1 MSGVTMDQTPLVLH
15 FSPTNLWF
23 SAVGGRKAFSSPK
36 HQTRGKMAPRK
47 TSSDMK
53 MEAGTSSQPNK
64 RGRNPDLDKLLHL
77 IDGYMTGI
85 SPTVRSL
92 IHEWERGLREIST
105 NKEIPCE
112 DWEIIT
118 YLGTSRGR
126 NMLFNRTLQFYWIMN
141 HVLGRAMEVNQAV
154 REEEDEEHKAAE
166 ELLKRQLA
174 EESASIKNT
183 LLKELAVVQVQVS
196 RNHLLLKDMEQM
208 LRELKW
214 AIEQKILKL
223 GANDSK
229 PDLVNL
235 SDED

>member
-1 MSGVTMDQTPLVLH
+1 
-15 FSPTNLWF
+15 
-23 SAVGGRKAFSSPK
+23 
-36 HQTRGKMAPRK
+36 
-47 TSSDMK
+47 
-53 MEAGTSSQPNK
+53 
-64 RGRNPDLDKLLHL
+64 
-77 IDGYMTGI
+77 
-85 SPTVRSL
+85 
-92 IHEWERGLREIST
+92 
-105 NKEIPCE
+105 
-112 DWEIIT
+112 
-118 YLGTSRGR
+118 
-126 NMLFNRTLQFYWIMN
+126 MN